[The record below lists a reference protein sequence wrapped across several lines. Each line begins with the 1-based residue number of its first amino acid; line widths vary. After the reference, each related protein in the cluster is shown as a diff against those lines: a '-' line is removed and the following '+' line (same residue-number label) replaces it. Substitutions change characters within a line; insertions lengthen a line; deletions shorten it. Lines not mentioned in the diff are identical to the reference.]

1 MAFIYSKP
9 KCDKGG
15 KLIKTRC
22 ECKTQ
27 KKALKKVVKKRKKT
41 LKKKKEKKPK
51 LSKKYEE
58 DWAIKP
64 GNYST
69 RKVNNKILKARRK
82 RIDDIYEVYKK
93 IKKVDS
99 NTWVAKPKDWA
110 YPPEFA
116 YNTQLLEY
124 LRGIKRDLRTIIRE
138 VKNKKKVKITL
149 KKKTKKVT
157 NITVKKRKRCPKGTR
172 KNKKTGN
179 CEAYL
184 KEGKNVQKTKIKVS
198 VKKMSPKKR
207 QMGTV
212 VIKSINPSL
221 KQSVQKSISIM
232 KSFTPSVNKRLQ
244 SLQSITPEFGLF
256 GCKEQEISINKKGKR
271 KCIKWNSKAAK
282 QHLLKNLN
290 SKMKPLCNNIVAPK
304 QMQSNCWFNSF
315 FMVFFISD
323 KGRKFTRYMR
333 QIMITGLR
341 LDNSK
346 IGAKLKWPFFLLN
359 KCIEASLRSGG
370 GNFGNENHNFAYL
383 MDTNDIIKGIYSHLP
398 KSLKKKGIK
407 GLAVKTGA
415 AWNPMTYYKG
425 MVEYLD
431 SPLKSKQQQLTMDWI
446 TLKATKK
453 LSKRGFEE
461 TLTDHFK
468 YQTNNDKIP
477 DFFVVD
483 LHSKFTLDGGA
494 KPVNITLAFDSGVH
508 NKKQKIKYA
517 LDSVVLRDT
526 KKTHFSA
533 YLTCN
538 GKEYGF
544 DGESHAR
551 MQPFKWKNKLE
562 KNTQWR
568 FTQDYDTFF
577 NFKNGYQMLMY
588 YRV

>member
-1 MAFIYSKP
+1 MSFTYSKP

-58 DWAIKP
+58 DWAIKT

-69 RKVNNKILKARRK
+69 RKVNDKILKVRRK

-99 NTWVAKPKDWA
+99 NTKVAKPKDWA

-116 YNTQLLEY
+116 YNTQLLDY
-124 LRGIKRDLRTIIRE
+124 LRGMKRDLRTITRE
-138 VKNKKKVKITL
+138 AKNKKKVKITL
-149 KKKTKKVT
+149 KKKKKKVT
-157 NITVKKRKRCPKGTR
+157 KITVKKRTRCPKGTR

-184 KEGKNVQKTKIKVS
+184 KEGKIQKTKIKVS
-198 VKKMSPKKR
+198 VKKMSPKKT

-221 KQSVQKSISIM
+221 KQTVQKSISIM

-244 SLQSITPEFGLF
+244 SLQSLTPEFGLF
-256 GCKEQEISINKKGKR
+256 GCKEREISIEKKGKR
-271 KCIKWNSKAAK
+271 KCIKWNSKQAK

-290 SKMKPLCNNIVAPK
+290 SKMRPLCNDIIAPK

-333 QIMITGLR
+333 QIMITGAR
-341 LDNSK
+341 LNGSK
-346 IGAKLKWPFFLLN
+346 LDKKLQWPFFLLN
-359 KCIEASLRSGG
+359 KCIEASLRSIDIGDL
-370 GNFGNENHNFAYL
+370 NHKFAYL

-398 KSLKKKGIK
+398 KLLKKKGKK
-407 GLAVKTGA
+407 GLAVKTGT
-415 AWNPMTYYKG
+415 AWNPVTYYKG

-446 TLKATKK
+446 TIEATKK
-453 LSKRGFEE
+453 LSKKGFEE

-468 YQTNNDKIP
+468 YQPDINKIP

-483 LHSKFTLDGGA
+483 LYSKTSKLTA
-494 KPVNITLAFDSGVH
+494 KPVNIALSFDSGIH
-508 NKKQKIKYA
+508 NKKQKVKYV
-517 LDSVVLRDT
+517 LDAAVLRDT
-526 KKTHFSA
+526 KKVHFSA

-544 DGESHAR
+544 DGESHTR
-551 MQPFKWKNKLE
+551 MQPFKWKNKLG

-568 FTQDYDTFF
+568 FAENYDTFF

>member
-1 MAFIYSKP
+1 MTFTYSKP

-15 KLIKTRC
+15 KLVKTRC

-69 RKVNNKILKARRK
+69 RKVNDKILKVRRK

-124 LRGIKRDLRTIIRE
+124 LRGMKRDLRTIIRE
-138 VKNKKKVKITL
+138 TKNKKTVKITL
-149 KKKTKKVT
+149 KKKKKKVS

-179 CEAYL
+179 CEVYL
-184 KEGKNVQKTKIKVS
+184 KEGKNIQKTKIKVS
-198 VKKMSPKKR
+198 VKKMSPKKT

-221 KQSVQKSISIM
+221 KESVQKSISIM

-244 SLQSITPEFGLF
+244 SLQSLTPEFGLF
-256 GCKEQEISINKKGKR
+256 GCKEREISIEKKGKR
-271 KCIKWNSKAAK
+271 KCIKWNSKESK

-290 SKMKPLCNNIVAPK
+290 SKIRPLCNDIVAPK

-333 QIMITGLR
+333 QIMITGAR
-341 LDNSK
+341 LNGSK
-346 IGAKLKWPFFLLN
+346 LDKKLQWPFFLLN
-359 KCIEASLRSGG
+359 KCIESSLRSINVGDL
-370 GNFGNENHNFAYL
+370 NHKFAYL
-383 MDTNDIIKGIYSHLP
+383 MDTNDIIKGIYL
-398 KSLKKKGIK
+398 SLIH
-407 GLAVKTGA
+407 
-415 AWNPMTYYKG
+415 
-425 MVEYLD
+425 
-431 SPLKSKQQQLTMDWI
+431 I
-446 TLKATKK
+446 
-453 LSKRGFEE
+453 
-461 TLTDHFK
+461 
-468 YQTNNDKIP
+468 
-477 DFFVVD
+477 
-483 LHSKFTLDGGA
+483 
-494 KPVNITLAFDSGVH
+494 
-508 NKKQKIKYA
+508 
-517 LDSVVLRDT
+517 
-526 KKTHFSA
+526 
-533 YLTCN
+533 
-538 GKEYGF
+538 
-544 DGESHAR
+544 
-551 MQPFKWKNKLE
+551 
-562 KNTQWR
+562 
-568 FTQDYDTFF
+568 
-577 NFKNGYQMLMY
+577 
-588 YRV
+588 